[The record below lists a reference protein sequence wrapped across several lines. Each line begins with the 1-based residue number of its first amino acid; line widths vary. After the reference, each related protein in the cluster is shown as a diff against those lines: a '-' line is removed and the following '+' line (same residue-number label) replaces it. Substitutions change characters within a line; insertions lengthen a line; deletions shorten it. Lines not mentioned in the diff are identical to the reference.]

1 MVFRRKFLALL
12 VTVGFILTCG
22 FAFAQ
27 QPQGAAP
34 PSPASPVV
42 SPSVQQ
48 LTPQQAE
55 LYQKLSP
62 EQQKALQLELKKPG
76 GAVTPGTTE
85 SLKARPE
92 FKGLTPEEVMKGKEL
107 LEKREKE
114 AAEAEKKPEQKEA
127 IVEKSV
133 ISGEAKK
140 ESLFERSRRVG
151 KYQDIALDLR
161 PFGYEFFQEAA
172 IKVVTERKDI
182 PVPLRYVVGPG
193 DEVKILLWGRVNA
206 QYNLIVDR
214 DGRITI
220 PQLGPVPVAGLTF
233 EQMAAN
239 LIKLTEQTVGANI
252 DITMGSLKTI
262 PIFVLGDVKRPG
274 AYTIGSFATMTDAL
288 LLAGGPNE
296 IGSMRKIQLRRKELV
311 VTTFD
316 LYDLLLKGDKSKDQI
331 LQAGDVIF
339 VPVTGPLVGIAG
351 NVKRPAIYELKD
363 RFDLQYLF
371 ELAGGIIPTA
381 YMQQIQIERVVRNE
395 KQVVVDVDDK
405 HLERAKAFNLQ
416 DADLVKVFSIVD
428 MDTNAVYL
436 NGNVKR
442 PGKYEYKQGM
452 RLKDLVK
459 GPDDL
464 LPETFYDYALITRM
478 NPPNLEKVLI
488 PFNLGRLLFH
498 TDSAENFELRPQDN
512 VFIFSQWLFKDTP
525 YVAVEGEIRGH
536 AVGVETVIQLK
547 PGYEGEM
554 PDRKRRLAQVAGIM
568 QSIEEALKKEEI
580 YYYLLAKTREITE
593 ELNQNRIT
601 PEEIRSLRNEFEKM
615 NRLDLSEKLRDAE
628 DLLKMR
634 CKVEL
639 SGNMKVKDAI
649 LSAGGLT
656 ENAYLERGEI
666 VRMNDRKEY
675 ATLYFNVTKALT
687 DDPRENLL
695 LQENDRIVIHSIWEQ
710 VYKKSVFIDGE
721 VTKPGPYQYT
731 EKMTVKDLV
740 FKAGNILESAYLDD
754 AEITSMYVES
764 GRIGKMKT
772 KNISLKKALEGDV
785 AHNIRLMPYDR
796 LFVKR
801 IPEWREVKLASISG
815 EVMHP
820 GKYVFKKGER
830 LSSLIERAGGY
841 TDRAYLRGAYFT
853 RERVRALQQKSL
865 EEVAQRLERELLAEG
880 AIQVSSSLS
889 LEETQSRKFE
899 LEQKQRLIETMR
911 KLKATGRMT
920 IALTDLPLLKS
931 SEYDIELE
939 DGDSLNIPE
948 KNNVINVVGAV
959 MSPGSII
966 YSKKMR
972 YDNYINA
979 TGGYA
984 KYADPANAFVLKVDG
999 SAHRLSRKIIS
1010 WSDTGSRWEYAGFG
1024 GKVKMLEPGDV
1035 IVVPEKVDKIA
1046 WLREIRDITQIL
1058 MNTAVVAGVAVNLFD

>member
-1 MVFRRKFLALL
+1 
-12 VTVGFILTCG
+12 
-22 FAFAQ
+22 
-27 QPQGAAP
+27 
-34 PSPASPVV
+34 
-42 SPSVQQ
+42 
-48 LTPQQAE
+48 
-55 LYQKLSP
+55 
-62 EQQKALQLELKKPG
+62 
-76 GAVTPGTTE
+76 
-85 SLKARPE
+85 
-92 FKGLTPEEVMKGKEL
+92 
-107 LEKREKE
+107 
-114 AAEAEKKPEQKEA
+114 
-127 IVEKSV
+127 
-133 ISGEAKK
+133 
-140 ESLFERSRRVG
+140 
-151 KYQDIALDLR
+151 
-161 PFGYEFFQEAA
+161 
-172 IKVVTERKDI
+172 
-182 PVPLRYVVGPG
+182 
-193 DEVKILLWGRVNA
+193 
-206 QYNLIVDR
+206 
-214 DGRITI
+214 
-220 PQLGPVPVAGLTF
+220 
-233 EQMAAN
+233 
-239 LIKLTEQTVGANI
+239 
-252 DITMGSLKTI
+252 
-262 PIFVLGDVKRPG
+262 
-274 AYTIGSFATMTDAL
+274 
-288 LLAGGPNE
+288 
-296 IGSMRKIQLRRKELV
+296 
-311 VTTFD
+311 
-316 LYDLLLKGDKSKDQI
+316 
-331 LQAGDVIF
+331 
-339 VPVTGPLVGIAG
+339 
-351 NVKRPAIYELKD
+351 
-363 RFDLQYLF
+363 
-371 ELAGGIIPTA
+371 
-381 YMQQIQIERVVRNE
+381 
-395 KQVVVDVDDK
+395 
-405 HLERAKAFNLQ
+405 
-416 DADLVKVFSIVD
+416 
-428 MDTNAVYL
+428 
-436 NGNVKR
+436 
-442 PGKYEYKQGM
+442 
-452 RLKDLVK
+452 
-459 GPDDL
+459 
-464 LPETFYDYALITRM
+464 
-478 NPPNLEKVLI
+478 
-488 PFNLGRLLFH
+488 
-498 TDSAENFELRPQDN
+498 
-512 VFIFSQWLFKDTP
+512 
-525 YVAVEGEIRGH
+525 
-536 AVGVETVIQLK
+536 
-547 PGYEGEM
+547 
-554 PDRKRRLAQVAGIM
+554 
-568 QSIEEALKKEEI
+568 
-580 YYYLLAKTREITE
+580 
-593 ELNQNRIT
+593 
-601 PEEIRSLRNEFEKM
+601 M
-615 NRLDLSEKLRDAE
+615 NRLDLSEKLREAE
-628 DLLKMR
+628 NILKTS
-634 CKVEL
+634 CKIEL
-639 SGNMKVKDAI
+639 SGNMRVKDAI

-801 IPEWREVKLASISG
+801 IPEWREVKFASISG

-841 TDRAYLRGAYFT
+841 SDRAYLRGAYFT

-880 AIQVSSSLS
+880 AIEVSSSLS
-889 LEETQSRKFE
+889 PEEAQSRKFE

-1024 GKVKMLEPGDV
+1024 GKAKMLEPGDV
-1035 IVVPEKVDKIA
+1035 IVVPEKIDKIA

-1058 MNTAVVAGVAVNLFD
+1058 MNAAVVAGVAVNLFD